1 MELYRA
7 VPASGFD
14 PAKQHKRFV
23 GSVRLPSN
31 VPYVVDNLWEWQR
44 PSHMPSRRHAIY
56 ASPTPELALANAS
69 AGTGVYVACRVIVER
84 GEINIAQLK
93 IDDARYHADIKAII
107 RLVSEFN
114 KKFVDAPFHS
124 RGHIGALF
132 YPGTASDVIEGV
144 RMDSSVVA
152 NFCELA
158 KERMTFWQDAS
169 REIQDHSGE
178 LFFELLSDE
187 ACYTLEP
194 F

>member
-14 PAKQHKRFV
+14 PAKRHERFV

-31 VPYVVDNLWEWQR
+31 VPYVVDNLWEWLR
-44 PSHMPSRRHAIY
+44 PGDMPSRRHAIY
-56 ASPTPELALANAS
+56 ASPTPALALANAS
-69 AGTGVYVACRVIVER
+69 AGTGEFVACRVIVDR
-84 GEINIAQLK
+84 SQINIAQLK
-93 IDDARYHADIKAII
+93 VEDARYHADIKAVS

-114 KKFVDAPFHS
+114 KKFVDAPSHS

-132 YPGTASDVIEGV
+132 YPGTTAGLIEDV
-144 RMDSSVVA
+144 RMESSVVA
-152 NFCELA
+152 NFCALA

-187 ACYTLEP
+187 AHYTLEP
-194 F
+194 V